1 MAISRMQQPR
11 QMYGLGSF
19 VKKATRKLTK
29 PVVKIA
35 KKLVPKEIAGIMRVA
50 APFMGPVAG
59 PLAYLAGTAKQ
70 TGRLS
75 PMDLALAAIPKVST
89 LNLPD
94 KNFLPTSI
102 RGENIGDLVRNVNLP
117 FDIGTIGDVALGDDG
132 RAGIL
137 GAEGRMIN
145 ILKSPGDFLKTKPGQ
160 VLLGGGKRKIQLK
173 DKSFKTIKD
182 PEKLNLIKAVSLGLT
197 GGEYVRA
204 NRALKK
210 LASEAGS
217 EDLIDDLVTTGGV
230 TDSDAYNKF
239 IERLA
244 ALNEEAFR
252 IPERLR
258 LPAKGGGLMRTNFAM
273 GSRDDDPKPLPED
286 PTKPVNPFGPKPIKP
301 LGDMKMA
308 GSDRYQRIL
317 EEIINE
323 MEDALG
329 RELTNE
335 EYDLAGQLAYD
346 KLNSPPGSIDYAKGG
361 RVGLSDGSYNPGAR
375 YQFLIDKFNS
385 GEKLTD
391 DEVRELEALEM
402 SYADESKEMADGGR
416 VNYAL
421 GTRPTA
427 QESGLGGLPI
437 EADMRYNGGFMPY
450 GAKEKA
456 DDVPARLSKNEFV
469 FTADAVRAAGGG
481 SVQKGAQKMYNTM
494 KQLEAK
500 PEAKGMMA

>member
-11 QMYGLGSF
+11 QNYGLGSF
-19 VKKATRKLTK
+19 VKKLTRKVTRPFTK
-29 PVVKIA
+29 VARKI
-35 KKLVPKEIAGIMRVA
+35 VPKEIAGIMRIA

-70 TGRLS
+70 TGRIS

-102 RGENIGDLVRNVNLP
+102 RGENIGDLVRDVNLP

-132 RAGIL
+132 RAGIF
-137 GAEGRMIN
+137 GADGEMIN

-160 VLLGGGKRKIQLK
+160 VLLGGGKRKAIV
-173 DKSFKTIKD
+173 DGKSKMIKD
-182 PEKLNLIKAVSLGLT
+182 PEKLNLMKTASLALT

-204 NRALKK
+204 NKALQK
-210 LASEAGS
+210 LA
-217 EDLIDDLVTTGGV
+217 EDTGAEPIDDLVTTSGGV
-230 TDSDAYNKF
+230 TDSEAYQKF
-239 IERLA
+239 LERLA

-252 IPERLR
+252 VPEELR
-258 LPAKGGGLMRTNFAM
+258 LPAKGGGLMRTNYAI
-273 GSRDDDPKPLPED
+273 GSEDPKPLPED
-286 PTKPVNPFGPKPIKP
+286 PTKPVNPFAPKPIKP

-308 GSDRYQRIL
+308 GSERYQRIL
-317 EEIINE
+317 ESLIDM
-323 MEDALG
+323 MEDELG

-335 EYDLAGQLAYD
+335 EYDEAGKLAYE
-346 KLNSPPGSIDYAKGG
+346 LLGVPGLAKGG
-361 RVGLSDGSYNPGAR
+361 RVNL
-375 YQFLIDKFNS
+375 
-385 GEKLTD
+385 
-391 DEVRELEALEM
+391 
-402 SYADESKEMADGGR
+402 
-416 VNYAL
+416 AL

-437 EADMRYNGGFMPY
+437 EADMRYTGGFMPY